1 MRKAKNWHDISPWE
15 ILSERWV
22 KTPTDSPS
30 ITIDNKWW
38 IARCPECGNE
48 VDRPQAWFTGH
59 GESGRGGHVNCGCV
73 NGPPVIKPVRKPRAY
88 KPRDGVGTAR
98 TVRTIGRLRL
108 TDESE
113 RRVGVSFT
121 IPVGLVGRLGEKASA
136 EGRTASSVVTELIR
150 EYVTENDHN
159 GVGVGHEGAQEAV

>member
-1 MRKAKNWHDISPWE
+1 M
-15 ILSERWV
+15 
-22 KTPTDSPS
+22 
-30 ITIDNKWW
+30 
-38 IARCPECGNE
+38 
-48 VDRPQAWFTGH
+48 
-59 GESGRGGHVNCGCV
+59 NCGCV